1 MSNWKPK
8 RFWQAATVEA
18 CEGGYAVRLDGRP
31 VKTPAK
37 VPLVLPTQALAAII
51 AAEWQAQEKEVRPE
65 TMPATRTANSAID
78 KVSRHF
84 AEVAEMV
91 AEYGGSDLL
100 CYRAE
105 GPAALTERQAAAWD
119 PLLHWAAE
127 RFGAPLRATAGVM
140 HIAQP
145 QPSLAALSAA
155 VHSQSAFALAALH
168 DLVAITGSLV
178 LGLAIAERR
187 LSPEEGFALSR
198 IDEHWQIEQWG
209 ADEQAAEIEAVKYLA
224 LQDAARFHGLCR

>member
-1 MSNWKPK
+1 MNAWKPK
-8 RFWQAATVEA
+8 RFWQAATPEA
-18 CEGGYAVRLDGRP
+18 CEGGYTVRLDGRP

-37 VPLVLPTQALAAII
+37 VPLVLPTQALAAAI
-51 AAEWQAQEKEVRPE
+51 AAEWDAQEKEVRPE

-84 AEVAEMV
+84 AEVAEMI

-105 GPAALTERQAAAWD
+105 GPAALVERQAAAWD
-119 PLLHWAAE
+119 PLLHWTAE
-127 RFGAPLRATAGVM
+127 RFGAPLRPTSGVM
-140 HIAQP
+140 PVAQP
-145 QPSLAALSAA
+145 EPSLAALSAA
-155 VHSQSAFALAALH
+155 VRAQSPFELAALH

-187 LSPEEGFALSR
+187 LAPVEGFALSR

-209 ADEQAAEIEAVKYLA
+209 ADEQAAEIEAIKRLA
-224 LQDAARFHGLCR
+224 LLDAAQFYGLCR

>member
-37 VPLVLPTQALAAII
+37 VPLVLPTEALAAII

-105 GPAALTERQAAAWD
+105 GPAALTERQAEAWD

-155 VHSQSAFALAALH
+155 VHSQSAFELAALH

-209 ADEQAAEIEAVKYLA
+209 ADEQAAEIEALKHLA